1 MRENP
6 DALGLSKSRMW
17 PRPYDG
23 TFFLVEWAEYWKL
36 ETALTRSLAAD
47 VIQIIKVTFE
57 QGIREGD
64 GRCKR

>member
-1 MRENP
+1 MPQQNW
-6 DALGLSKSRMW
+6 ALEAIYSIFH
-17 PRPYDG
+17 DG